1 MHGCFFSYS
10 FRRSFTSTSSSD
22 DDEPRIKKKQRK
34 LGPSSWHGVKIE
46 KVNRVPDKIDGLKCY
61 ELTNDNVDN
70 TRDGRRWKKASE
82 SQWNGYES
90 VRFRDCWGSFRC
102 KNEAC
107 AFKKEYSVTNSTQ
120 FDKKTNCCSVCGV
133 EGKYVPCS
141 ARKYIVKRSRKL
153 YVYHHGDHTCPCV
166 PATNRATEDIHRKI
180 IENPDATPAQIQSS
194 LILSKMR
201 EGCAWS
207 EVEQA
212 AVSLSDKKWISNK
225 KQEIKKNNEPFGHD
239 FEAVAHFKLY
249 TDVRD
254 PYYLYELKYGGDKND
269 KTSFVFKTSK
279 LKVQFALNMDRAGEH
294 ILGKE
299 FCYFD
304 GKVKRCKGF
313 ISLTA
318 SVYHPVL
325 RKLVPLATMECSG
338 ENTATIS
345 LFWKIFNDALKKESG
360 DSNYTFNPRGWI
372 TDMAGANMEG
382 IKSVFGTSAVDRIK
396 TCEFH
401 FKDCRNRQARKLDE
415 DAKGQ
420 FKRLCNALIEAE
432 SPGGYKAAKESIES
446 FIGSDSKRAFLQ
458 SWFDWWDKRRSLIFP
473 AFLNVQGGSKMNQ
486 AEAIHASWVKRDRRD
501 LSLLDAAQADVRDN
515 IQLEVSYKAF
525 QNGSGKS
532 GGGPSIQ
539 TQSMREGATQ
549 MRRARSLGLELIR
562 EDITDNDRILISENA
577 TYSNPHDKHNGSVQ
591 CGPRRS
597 DGERNGR
604 YRPSRSKTFLNKLRL
619 AKEEKNDIK
628 VKSLETGNDFEKSY
642 TLVTKSLATYK
653 VKIGKNH
660 SCQCLDFSKNVGK
673 DLCKHIIWILLN
685 VCQIPEE
692 SELLQQVSLT
702 EAECSEIFA
711 NAPPIPE
718 ILKYA
723 SSARNQTRQEMVT
736 NLLMKDRRNCQPKV
750 WVLKRKNKQKGTTP
764 RCRGCRKEQNEG
776 ELCVSVVGLYV
787 PFEQNFVVETTFYFC
802 PAVECLN
809 RIPPWVNLTTPTEIT
824 VDSSVSRSERENF
837 RNSPLNKLLL

>member
-1 MHGCFFSYS
+1 
-10 FRRSFTSTSSSD
+10 
-22 DDEPRIKKKQRK
+22 
-34 LGPSSWHGVKIE
+34 
-46 KVNRVPDKIDGLKCY
+46 
-61 ELTNDNVDN
+61 
-70 TRDGRRWKKASE
+70 
-82 SQWNGYES
+82 
-90 VRFRDCWGSFRC
+90 
-102 KNEAC
+102 
-107 AFKKEYSVTNSTQ
+107 
-120 FDKKTNCCSVCGV
+120 
-133 EGKYVPCS
+133 
-141 ARKYIVKRSRKL
+141 
-153 YVYHHGDHTCPCV
+153 
-166 PATNRATEDIHRKI
+166 
-180 IENPDATPAQIQSS
+180 
-194 LILSKMR
+194 
-201 EGCAWS
+201 
-207 EVEQA
+207 
-212 AVSLSDKKWISNK
+212 
-225 KQEIKKNNEPFGHD
+225 
-239 FEAVAHFKLY
+239 
-249 TDVRD
+249 
-254 PYYLYELKYGGDKND
+254 
-269 KTSFVFKTSK
+269 
-279 LKVQFALNMDRAGEH
+279 
-294 ILGKE
+294 
-299 FCYFD
+299 
-304 GKVKRCKGF
+304 
-313 ISLTA
+313 
-318 SVYHPVL
+318 
-325 RKLVPLATMECSG
+325 
-338 ENTATIS
+338 
-345 LFWKIFNDALKKESG
+345 
-360 DSNYTFNPRGWI
+360 
-372 TDMAGANMEG
+372 
-382 IKSVFGTSAVDRIK
+382 
-396 TCEFH
+396 
-401 FKDCRNRQARKLDE
+401 
-415 DAKGQ
+415 
-420 FKRLCNALIEAE
+420 
-432 SPGGYKAAKESIES
+432 
-446 FIGSDSKRAFLQ
+446 
-458 SWFDWWDKRRSLIFP
+458 
-473 AFLNVQGGSKMNQ
+473 MNQ
-486 AEAIHASWVKRDRRD
+486 AEAIHASWVKRDRRN

-736 NLLMKDRRNCQPKV
+736 NLLMNDRRNCQPKV

-802 PAVECLN
+802 LQLSA
-809 RIPPWVNLTTPTEIT
+809 
-824 VDSSVSRSERENF
+824 
-837 RNSPLNKLLL
+837 